1 MSATVGGLST
11 GAGAGSWGLVSTG
24 RWTATADGCGI
35 ATCCWVTAFD
45 VVGVCCA
52 TVVVGG
58 GDTAG
63 DCARVFTVCWEVR
76 AATFWGA
83 TFGAIVFGGG
93 DTTRV
98 LRVCTLA
105 GGCGVVRGSG
115 NAVEGAAASASVNL
129 PAGAA
134 SFWAVGDGSG
144 ETGGVCCAQRAG
156 GGRG

>member
-63 DCARVFTVCWEVR
+63 DCARVFTVCWDVR
-76 AATFWGA
+76 VATFGGA

-93 DTTRV
+93 DTTRAV
-98 LRVCTLA
+98 RLPAPLA
-105 GGCGVVRGSG
+105 GGCCELRGSG
-115 NAVEGAAASASVNL
+115 NTGDGAAASASVN
-129 PAGAA
+129 
-134 SFWAVGDGSG
+134 
-144 ETGGVCCAQRAG
+144 
-156 GGRG
+156 